1 MIKGSIEREIKR
13 CQTTNFEDVAKA
25 VKTIED
31 KYMAEQKP
39 PILSF
44 QEQAHCIMQV
54 IPHYTI
60 RFIDYYERTYKR

>member
-44 QEQAHCIMQV
+44 
-54 IPHYTI
+54 
-60 RFIDYYERTYKR
+60 